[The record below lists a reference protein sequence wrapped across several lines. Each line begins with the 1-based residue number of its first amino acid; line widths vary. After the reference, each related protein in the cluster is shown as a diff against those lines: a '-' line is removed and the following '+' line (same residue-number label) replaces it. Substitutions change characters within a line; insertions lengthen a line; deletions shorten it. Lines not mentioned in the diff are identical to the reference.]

1 LVGDEDEFISEKLKE
16 EVMKSLDNAG
26 LTFSHI
32 FYKGG
37 HAIVTEPLLQLSKRL
52 TEQ

>member
-1 LVGDEDEFISEKLKE
+1 
-16 EVMKSLDNAG
+16 MKTLDNVG

-37 HAIVTEPLLQLSKRL
+37 HAILTEPLLQLCSEL
-52 TEQ
+52 TEP